1 MAKRVFVAVLVF
13 SATAAFAGDRHIV
26 RFNGSVPKSFENAVR
41 AAGGALEW
49 QHVEAG
55 LVAITGLS
63 DDAAD
68 KVAITHGAESVADLD
83 VVVRPGPSTEQ
94 LDDVVRPGPS
104 TGTLPD
110 DESGERSLST
120 QSALIDPTSAM
131 FYSIQ
136 WNLHVIGANT
146 AWAAGRQG
154 SPDVT
159 VAVIDSG
166 IDYTH
171 VDLAGRVDLSRST
184 SFVPADDAIV
194 AAMFPGYHPVTDLY
208 FHGTHVAST
217 ITSNAVLAAGVTS
230 NVTLIGVKVIDRNGN
245 GSLATALAGIL
256 YAADQGADVANL
268 SLAGALTRND
278 KKLVAAVRQATNYAH
293 RKGMLV
299 VAAAGNDS
307 ADLDADKAAVNLF
320 CDGNHVV
327 CVSATGPTDGGV
339 FGPWTDIDAFAWYSN
354 FGRKTVDVAAP
365 GGNTWSVIIGA
376 CAKTALV
383 GGCPTDWLIAIQ
395 GTSMATPHAS
405 GLAALL
411 VSELGHGR
419 PSQVK
424 AKLLQGAD
432 DLGEQG
438 VDSYYGNGRI
448 NVPRSLGLK

>member
-1 MAKRVFVAVLVF
+1 
-13 SATAAFAGDRHIV
+13 
-26 RFNGSVPKSFENAVR
+26 
-41 AAGGALEW
+41 
-49 QHVEAG
+49 
-55 LVAITGLS
+55 
-63 DDAAD
+63 
-68 KVAITHGAESVADLD
+68 
-83 VVVRPGPSTEQ
+83 
-94 LDDVVRPGPS
+94 
-104 TGTLPD
+104 
-110 DESGERSLST
+110 
-120 QSALIDPTSAM
+120 M
-131 FYSIQ
+131 FYALQ
-136 WNLHVIGANT
+136 WNLHVIGANA

-154 SPDVT
+154 SSGVT

-171 VDLAGRVDLSRST
+171 VDLAGRVDLSRSK
-184 SFVPADDAIV
+184 SFVPDDDAVV
-194 AAMFPGYHPVTDLY
+194 AALFPGYHPVTDLY

-230 NVTLIGVKVIDRNGN
+230 NVTLMGVKVIDRNGN
-245 GSLATALAGIL
+245 GSLASALAGIL
-256 YAADQGADVANL
+256 WAADQGADVANL
-268 SLAGALTRND
+268 SLAGSLTRAD

-307 ADLDADKAAVNLF
+307 ADLDEDKNAVNLF

-354 FGRKTVDVAAP
+354 FGRKTIDVAAP

-395 GTSMATPHAS
+395 GTSMAAPHVS

-411 VSELGHGR
+411 VEDVGHGN
-419 PSQVK
+419 PSAVK
-424 AKLLQGAD
+424 TRLMQSAD
-432 DLGEQG
+432 DLGARGTDPQ
-438 VDSYYGNGRI
+438 YGKGRI
-448 NVPRSLGLK
+448 NVPSALKLP